1 MTPVQIALFGL
12 AGCCAVM
19 ALAWLWQWRHRDAGI
34 VDVCWAALI
43 GGLCLLYG
51 IAGPG
56 DPGRRALVAVLGGA
70 WAFRLAGYLLV
81 NRILKAHAED
91 GRYQAMRAACG
102 RWAQPVFFV
111 FFQVQAS
118 WSVLFSL
125 PMLAAAFHAAPL
137 GLFDVI
143 GVAIWLVAISG
154 EALADWQLARW
165 RANPANKG
173 LTCRAGLWRYSR
185 HPNYFFEWLHWF
197 AWVAIAAGAPL
208 WWMSLLGPVL
218 MFLFLYFVT
227 GIPFTEQQ
235 AIRSR
240 GDDYRRYQKE
250 TSMFF
255 PWFPRKASNP

>member
-1 MTPVQIALFGL
+1 
-12 AGCCAVM
+12 M
-19 ALAWLWQWRHRDAGI
+19 AAAWIWQWRHRDAGI

-43 GGLCLLYG
+43 GCLCVLYG
-51 IAGPG
+51 IAADG
-56 DPGRRALVAVLGGA
+56 DLGRRTLVAVLGGI
-70 WAFRLAGYLLV
+70 WAFRLAGYLFV
-81 NRILKAHAED
+81 NRVLKAHAED
-91 GRYQAMRAACG
+91 GRYQAMRGACG

-111 FFQVQAS
+111 FFQIQAS

-125 PMLAAAFHAAPL
+125 PMLAAAFHKGPL
-137 GLFDVI
+137 GIFDAI
-143 GVAIWLVAISG
+143 GVAIWAIAIGG

-173 LTCRAGLWRYSR
+173 RTCRAGLWRYSR
-185 HPNYFFEWLHWF
+185 HPNYFFEWVHWF
-197 AWVAIAAGAPL
+197 AWVAMAAWAPL

-218 MFLFLYFVT
+218 MFLFLYYVT

-255 PWFPRKASNP
+255 PWFPKKVTTS